1 MKAYFTYLFLF
12 LGLVCFGQ
20 NINTRSLDSLVSSW
34 DTPNSPGGYLALF
47 EDGEQVYSKGFGF
60 ANLELKEPFTE
71 QTVFPIASISK
82 HITAICLLKL
92 VENGQLDLSQ
102 SIVDFFPE
110 LSDYASEV
118 TVSDLLNHTSGIGSW
133 TGAATMRGYR
143 IHEFKM
149 PPIEWLTEHGHL
161 EFSPRTK
168 YSYSN
173 TAFYLAGLIIERTTS
188 KSLAEFAH
196 TEFFSKLGMKNTF
209 YSGDSNKPIANKA
222 QGYVLNAQNEYIIR
236 NSMARY
242 MGPVGVYTTI
252 SDFRIWDNAI
262 QNNLI
267 LNPELLKLIRTSYQL
282 RDGTK
287 TNYGFGQV
295 INEIN
300 GTKVEYHGG
309 GDYDWGYKCYF
320 ERYPD
325 HNLTFIF
332 FSNKSDLDRDESVQA
347 IRSCLLN
354 GQLTNEVKKKAKP
367 SKVKTKKVKN
377 LSFYEGTYYSKS
389 IDAHYILRITNDN
402 ELELTT
408 GEIDPQILTWYNKE
422 TAYAKVYYI
431 QKMRLSATA
440 PNLRFKFKNNKVVG
454 FELDAGG
461 VNKIPFKKMK

>member
-47 EDGEQVYSKGFGF
+47 EDGELVYSKGFGF

-149 PPIEWLTEHGHL
+149 PPIGWLTEHGHL
-161 EFSPRTK
+161 EFPPGTK

-173 TAFYLAGLIIERTTS
+173 TAFYLAGQIIESITG
-188 KSLAEFAH
+188 KSLAEFAQA
-196 TEFFSKLGMKNTF
+196 EFFSKLGMKNTF
-209 YSGDSNKPIANKA
+209 YSGDPNSPIANKA
-222 QGYVLNAQNEYIIR
+222 EGYVLNAQNEYIKR

-242 MGPVGVYTTI
+242 MGPVGIYTTI
-252 SDFRIWDNAI
+252 SDFKIWDNAI

-267 LNPELLKLIRTSYQL
+267 LNPELLKLLRTSYQL

-287 TNYGFGQV
+287 TNYGYGQL
-295 INEIN
+295 ISEIN
-300 GTKVEYHGG
+300 QIKIESHGG

-325 HNLTFIF
+325 ENLTFIF
-332 FSNKSDLDRDESVQA
+332 FSNKSDLDRNSAVLS
-347 IRSCLLN
+347 IRTSILDGKLVN
-354 GQLTNEVKKKAKP
+354 GFEGTRKSKKIKYKRIKHP
-367 SKVKTKKVKN
+367 SI
-377 LSFYEGTYYSKS
+377 YEGVYYSKS
-389 IDAHYILRITNDN
+389 IDAQYTLRLTNSN
-402 ELELTT
+402 ELELTA
-408 GEIDPQILTWYNKE
+408 GEIDPIILSWYDKK
-422 TAYAKVYYI
+422 TAVAKVFYI
-431 QKMRLSATA
+431 EKMRLSATA
-440 PNLRFKFKNNKVVG
+440 PNLRFEFIDNKVIG

-461 VNKIPFKKMK
+461 VNMIPFEKMK